1 MAKYT
6 KRVALI
12 ATSSSLTKEIEDII
26 VKTLENKS
34 YSKALADIKAL
45 VKDKFDCRLFPIT
58 NVSDKEAFTKFA
70 KEFGKVSP
78 LIGALLEYNKEQEK
92 IKRSGL

>member
-26 VKTLENKS
+26 VNALENKS
-34 YSKALADIKAL
+34 YSKALVDIKAL
-45 VKDKFDCRLFPIT
+45 VKHKFGCKLFPVT

-70 KEFGKVSP
+70 RDFGKVSP
-78 LIGALLEYNKEQEK
+78 LVGAVLEYNKEQEE
-92 IKRSGL
+92 IKRSGH

>member
-1 MAKYT
+1 MAKYS

-12 ATSSSLTKEIEDII
+12 ATSSSLTKEIEDVI
-26 VKTLENKS
+26 VKALENKS
-34 YSKALADIKAL
+34 YSKALTDIKAL

-58 NVSDKEAFTKFA
+58 NVSDKKAFTKFA

-78 LIGALLEYNKEQEK
+78 LIGALLEYNNEQEK